1 MAVNKMTLDQYA
13 KHRNVSTMAISLAVK
28 RGRFASGGVYEVY
41 EGKQKRLFF
50 DPILCD
56 AQWHSNAK
64 RASSIK
70 LGGNPT
76 PIPRGKPSKEHEEAI
91 RILKKI
97 EKEKEAELKAQKQA
111 SKAGNFV
118 AEQTHTD
125 GVEKRPRGRPAGS
138 TGKSAKSAKVK
149 PRTESELVD
158 REGLTIAQRKM
169 LADTLKAEAQAERE
183 QIALRR
189 DKLELVEA
197 EVFEDQFSGM
207 IAKARDLFLHLPKS
221 FRVNFQEA
229 PAEYA
234 VWLDERI
241 NSVLKELSG
250 VGGPV
255 ESVDNLQPQEDEA
268 LAEETAQL
276 ENDQVDSALQEP
288 TNEPI

>member
-64 RASSIK
+64 RASSVK

-76 PIPRGKPSKEHEEAI
+76 PIPRGKPSKEHGEAI
-91 RILKKI
+91 RLLKNL
-97 EKEKEAELKAQKQA
+97 EREKEAELKAQKQA

-118 AEQTHTD
+118 SEQTHTETT
-125 GVEKRPRGRPAGS
+125 EKRPRGRPAGS
-138 TGKSAKSAKVK
+138 AGKPVRPAKEKS
-149 PRTESELVD
+149 RTESELVD

-221 FRVNFQEA
+221 FRVTFQEA

-234 VWLDERI
+234 IWLDERI

-255 ESVDNLQPQEDEA
+255 ESVDNLQPQTDNLLDEI
-268 LAEETAQL
+268 EIQEQD
-276 ENDQVDSALQEP
+276 DQPSQEP